1 MAGIEQA
8 FHEGGW
14 GMWPT
19 LIMGTLALALAL
31 RHALAP
37 RPALL
42 PLIVG
47 IGLATLFSGF
57 LGLTT
62 GLIRTFGYLHQV
74 EPANQLS
81 IAFAGTSESMHNVA
95 LALVLG
101 VLLALFT
108 AVGSYRSHTAR

>member
-1 MAGIEQA
+1 MGGIERA

-42 PLIVG
+42 PLIIG

-57 LGLTT
+57 LGLTV
-62 GLIRTFGYLHQV
+62 GLITTFGFLHQV
-74 EPANQLS
+74 EPANQLA
-81 IAFAGTSESMHNVA
+81 IAFAGTSESMHNLA

-101 VLLALFT
+101 VLLALLT
-108 AVGSYRSHTAR
+108 AVGSYRGAAAR